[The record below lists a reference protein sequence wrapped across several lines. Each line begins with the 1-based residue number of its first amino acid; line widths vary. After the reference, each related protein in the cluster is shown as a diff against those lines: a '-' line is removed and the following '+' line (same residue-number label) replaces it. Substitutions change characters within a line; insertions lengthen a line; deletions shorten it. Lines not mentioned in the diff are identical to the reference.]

1 MLPASVR
8 ILVCTSAQDLRRS
21 FDGLALVA
29 RELLGEDP
37 QSGAI
42 FCFANRRMNRIK
54 LLWFDRSGYC
64 LLYKRMHGAR
74 VCWPLGTAAS
84 KGGVM
89 IDAAALHAL
98 LAGVPHPRK
107 EQKRSRRLPLSA

>member
-42 FCFANRRMNRIK
+42 FCF
-54 LLWFDRSGYC
+54 DRSGYC

-74 VCWPLGTAAS
+74 VAWPLGTAS
-84 KGGVM
+84 GKGGRT

-98 LAGVPHPRK
+98 LAGVPHAQKERK
-107 EQKRSRRLPLSA
+107 AARKRLISA

>member
-8 ILVCTSAQDLRRS
+8 ILVCTSPQDLRRS

-64 LLYKRMHGAR
+64 LLYKRMHAAR
-74 VCWPLGTAAS
+74 VCWPLDAS
-84 KGGVM
+84 TPKGARV

-98 LAGVPHPRK
+98 LAGVPSPRNA
-107 EQKRSRRLPLSA
+107 QKRSRKLPLSA

>member
-42 FCFANRRMNRIK
+42 FCFI
-54 LLWFDRSGYC
+54 
-64 LLYKRMHGAR
+64 
-74 VCWPLGTAAS
+74 
-84 KGGVM
+84 
-89 IDAAALHAL
+89 AAATACCTSECTERAWRGRWER
-98 LAGVPHPRK
+98 LAGREAGRSTPRRCMRCWRECRMRK
-107 EQKRSRRLPLSA
+107 KSGKQRGSG